1 MITPM
6 EISDERSKFSTKK
19 SKMHSLSRKVV
30 LEKVTLNPVLKV
42 IKYLKRN
49 LIQNGIKEVVPSG

>member
-1 MITPM
+1 M

-49 LIQNGIKEVVPSG
+49 LIQNGIKEVVLSG